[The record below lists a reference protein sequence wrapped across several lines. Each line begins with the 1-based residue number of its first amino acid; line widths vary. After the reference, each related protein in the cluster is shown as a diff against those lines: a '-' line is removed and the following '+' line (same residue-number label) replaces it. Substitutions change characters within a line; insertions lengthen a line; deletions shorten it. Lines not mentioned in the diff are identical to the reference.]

1 MNGSTNKPRSEF
13 ESSLRGIILTQ
24 DQFAERLCIS
34 KRAFLKYLY
43 GELYP
48 PCDVIAKAVEEFEV
62 HSMVLYHLTNQCP
75 VARVY
80 MNKLKEVIK

>member
-48 PCDVIAKAVEEFEV
+48 PCDVIAKAVEEFNV

-75 VARVY
+75 IARVY
-80 MNKLKEVIK
+80 MDKLKEVMK

>member
-1 MNGSTNKPRSEF
+1 MNGSARNPRSEF
-13 ESSLRGIILTQ
+13 ESSLRGTILTQ

-48 PCDVIAKAVEEFEV
+48 PCDVIAKAVEEFDV

-75 VARVY
+75 IARVY
-80 MNKLKEVIK
+80 VKKLKELMK

>member
-1 MNGSTNKPRSEF
+1 MNGSARSPRSEF

-48 PCDVIAKAVEEFEV
+48 PCDVIAKAIEEFNI
-62 HSMVLYHLTNQCP
+62 HSMAVYHLTHQCP
-75 VARVY
+75 IARVY
-80 MNKLKEVIK
+80 MKKLKELMK

>member
-1 MNGSTNKPRSEF
+1 MNGSAKRPRSEF
-13 ESSLRGIILTQ
+13 ENSLRGIILTQ

-48 PCDVIAKAVEEFEV
+48 PCDVIAKAVEEFDV

-75 VARVY
+75 IARVY
-80 MNKLKEVIK
+80 LKKVKELMR

>member
-1 MNGSTNKPRSEF
+1 MNRSTNKPRSEF

-24 DQFAERLCIS
+24 DQFADRLCIS

-48 PCDVIAKAVEEFEV
+48 PCDVIAKAVEEFDV

-75 VARVY
+75 IARVY
-80 MNKLKEVIK
+80 MSKLKELMR

>member
-1 MNGSTNKPRSEF
+1 MNRNTNKPRSEF

-75 VARVY
+75 IARVY
-80 MNKLKEVIK
+80 VKKLKELMK

>member
-1 MNGSTNKPRSEF
+1 MNRSTNKPRSEF

-24 DQFAERLCIS
+24 DQFADRLCIS

-48 PCDVIAKAVEEFEV
+48 PCDVIAKAVEEFDV
-62 HSMVLYHLTNQCP
+62 HSIVLYHLTNQCP
-75 VARVY
+75 IARVY
-80 MNKLKEVIK
+80 MSKLKELMR

>member
-48 PCDVIAKAVEEFEV
+48 PCDVIAKAVEEFNV

-75 VARVY
+75 IARVY
-80 MNKLKEVIK
+80 MNKLKEVMK

>member
-1 MNGSTNKPRSEF
+1 MNRSTNKPRSEF

-24 DQFAERLCIS
+24 DQFADRLCIS

-48 PCDVIAKAVEEFEV
+48 PCDVIAKAVEEFDV
-62 HSMVLYHLTNQCP
+62 HSIVLYHLTNQCP
-75 VARVY
+75 IARVY
-80 MNKLKEVIK
+80 MNKLKELMK

>member
-48 PCDVIAKAVEEFEV
+48 PCDVIAKAVEEFNV
-62 HSMVLYHLTNQCP
+62 HSIVLYHLTNQCP
-75 VARVY
+75 IARVY
-80 MNKLKEVIK
+80 MNKLKEVMK

>member
-1 MNGSTNKPRSEF
+1 MNRNARNPRSEF
-13 ESSLRGIILTQ
+13 ENSLRGIVLTQ
-24 DQFAERLCIS
+24 DEFADRLCIS

-48 PCDVIAKAVEEFEV
+48 PCDVIAKAVEEFDV

-75 VARVY
+75 IARVY
-80 MNKLKEVIK
+80 INKLKELIK

>member
-48 PCDVIAKAVEEFEV
+48 PCDVIAKAVEEFDV

-75 VARVY
+75 IARVY
-80 MNKLKEVIK
+80 INKLKEMMR

>member
-1 MNGSTNKPRSEF
+1 MNRSTNKPRSEF

-24 DQFAERLCIS
+24 DQFADRLCIS

-48 PCDVIAKAVEEFEV
+48 PCDVIAKAVEEFDV
-62 HSMVLYHLTNQCP
+62 HSIVLYHLTNQCP
-75 VARVY
+75 IARVY
-80 MNKLKEVIK
+80 VKKLKELMR

>member
-24 DQFAERLCIS
+24 DQFADRLCIS

-75 VARVY
+75 IARVY
-80 MNKLKEVIK
+80 VKKLKELMR

>member
-24 DQFAERLCIS
+24 DQFSDRLCIS

-48 PCDVIAKAVEEFEV
+48 PCDVIAKAVEEFNV

-75 VARVY
+75 IARVY
-80 MNKLKEVIK
+80 MKKLKEVMK

>member
-1 MNGSTNKPRSEF
+1 MNGSTNNPRSEF

-24 DQFAERLCIS
+24 DQFSDRLCIS

-48 PCDVIAKAVEEFEV
+48 PCDVIAKAVEEFDI

-75 VARVY
+75 IARVY
-80 MNKLKEVIK
+80 MKKLKEVMR

>member
-24 DQFAERLCIS
+24 DQFADRLCIS

-48 PCDVIAKAVEEFEV
+48 PCDVIAKAVEEFNV

-75 VARVY
+75 IARVY
-80 MNKLKEVIK
+80 MKKIKELMR

>member
-24 DQFAERLCIS
+24 DQFADRLCIS

-48 PCDVIAKAVEEFEV
+48 PCDVIAKAVEEFDV
-62 HSMVLYHLTNQCP
+62 HSIVLYHLTNQCP
-75 VARVY
+75 IARVY
-80 MNKLKEVIK
+80 MSKFKELMR

>member
-48 PCDVIAKAVEEFEV
+48 PCDVIAKAVEEFDV

>member
-1 MNGSTNKPRSEF
+1 MNGSARNPRSEF
-13 ESSLRGIILTQ
+13 ESSLRGTILTQ

-75 VARVY
+75 IARVY
-80 MNKLKEVIK
+80 VKKLKELMR

>member
-24 DQFAERLCIS
+24 DQFSDRLCIS

-48 PCDVIAKAVEEFEV
+48 PCDVIAKAVEEFDI

-75 VARVY
+75 IARVY
-80 MNKLKEVIK
+80 VKKLKEVMR

>member
-24 DQFAERLCIS
+24 DQFADRLCIS

-48 PCDVIAKAVEEFEV
+48 PCDVIAKSIEEFNI
-62 HSMVLYHLTNQCP
+62 HSMAVYHLTHQCP
-75 VARVY
+75 IARVY
-80 MNKLKEVIK
+80 MSKLKELMK

>member
-24 DQFAERLCIS
+24 DQFSDRLCIS

-48 PCDVIAKAVEEFEV
+48 PCDVIAKAVEEFDV

-75 VARVY
+75 IARVY
-80 MNKLKEVIK
+80 VKKLKELMK